1 MADDEPSQVTIG
13 IVIDR
18 GLLVTAARRG
28 MRGVGPPPPGRNRDP
43 SQRRYHLSRAPE
55 QRRLGSC
62 SFVCRRLRGIVPSS
76 STCSFPNAR
85 DECLSARLEMPDGPV
100 RATAV
105 FAHCFTCSKDL
116 RSARRLARALA
127 ERGVAVLSFD
137 FAGLGSS
144 EGDFAATTFS
154 TDVDDIVAA
163 AAFLADTLGPPS
175 LLVGHSLGG
184 AAVLTA
190 ANRIEGIE
198 AVATIGAPAD
208 ASHVTSVFAS
218 ALDTIDEQGEAV
230 VTLAGRQFTIS
241 ADFVENLCE
250 QRLTETVAQLDAA
263 LLFLHAPLDD
273 TVGIGNAQLLFKA
286 ARHPKS
292 FVSLA
297 DADHLLTDVAD
308 ARYAAEVIAAWASRY
323 LRQLSEV
330 EGEERQPLPRG
341 AGSYSDAGASARTG
355 KGLTTDL
362 DSRGFALVADEPR
375 DVGGS
380 QAGPTPYDYL
390 AAALASCTSMTVR
403 MYADRKRLLL
413 EDVTTTVD
421 VDRVHAQDCAECDH
435 ADGRVE
441 RFTRTIT
448 LRGVLDAETRARLLA
463 IADRCPVHRTLEGQI
478 EIHTR
483 GGD

>member
-1 MADDEPSQVTIG
+1 MS
-13 IVIDR
+13 
-18 GLLVTAARRG
+18 
-28 MRGVGPPPPGRNRDP
+28 
-43 SQRRYHLSRAPE
+43 
-55 QRRLGSC
+55 
-62 SFVCRRLRGIVPSS
+62 SS
-76 STCSFPNAR
+76 STCTFPNAR
-85 DECLSARLEMPDGPV
+85 NRQLSGRLEVPDGPV

-144 EGDFAATTFS
+144 DGDFAVTTFS

-163 AAFLADTLGPPS
+163 AAYLAETLGPPS

-190 ANRIEGIE
+190 ASRLDGIE

-208 ASHVTSVFAS
+208 ASHVTNVFAS
-218 ALDTIDEQGEAV
+218 ALDTIHDQGEAV

-241 ADFVENLCE
+241 SDFVEDLRE
-250 QRLTETVAQLDAA
+250 QRLTETVAKLDAA

-273 TVGIGNAQLLFKA
+273 TVGVDNAQLLFKA

-297 DADHLLTDVAD
+297 DADHLLTDEAD
-308 ARYAAEVIAAWASRY
+308 ARYAAEVVAAWASRY
-323 LRQLSEV
+323 LRQLSDEQASD
-330 EGEERQPLPRG
+330 EREALRRG
-341 AGSYSDAGASARTG
+341 AGSYLDAGASARTG
-355 KGLTTDL
+355 EGLTTDVA
-362 DSRGFALVADEPR
+362 SRGFALLADEPWG
-375 DVGGS
+375 VGGA

-403 MYADRKRLLL
+403 MYADRKQLPLD
-413 EDVTTTVD
+413 DVTTTVH
-421 VDRVHAQDCAECDH
+421 VDRVHADDCAECEH
-435 ADGRVE
+435 RDGRVE
-441 RFTRTIT
+441 RFTRTIV
-448 LRGVLDAETRARLLA
+448 LRGDLDPETHARLLA